1 MLKYELVKM
10 TDDLPVRYIIHHQ
23 GEKNVAPHWHES
35 LEISYTKCGSI
46 QNFYI
51 DGQNFRTV
59 PGDILVINS
68 NTIHSVIGSD
78 LGENV
83 ALSLI
88 FDYAFLKEMIPDFS
102 NLRFHCY
109 NRPQDYQKPAYQKL
123 QANLQTFLQLT
134 ETPHSAISKLKMR
147 SLIFDILALLCE
159 HFVTRQVTDSNGN
172 QAKDFA
178 RLRTIIDFIEENY
191 MKELNVTLIA
201 NHFAF
206 SPEYFSRFF
215 KKYIGITVKDY
226 LLMIRLQKAYSYVVN
241 SEEKM
246 IDIAYLT
253 GFPNEKSFTTAF
265 KKSYQQTPY
274 QFRKKYKLKQ

>member
-10 TDDLPVRYIIHHQ
+10 TDDLPVCYIVHHQ
-23 GEKNVAPHWHES
+23 GKKNVAPHWHEA

-51 DGQNFRTV
+51 DGQNFQTS
-59 PGDILVINS
+59 PGDVLVINS

-78 LGENV
+78 LGENI
-83 ALSLI
+83 ALSII
-88 FDYAFLKEMIPDFS
+88 FDYAFLKEMIPDYP
-102 NLRFHCY
+102 NLHFHCY

-123 QANLQTFLQLT
+123 QSSLQNFLQLT
-134 ETPHSAISKLKMR
+134 ETSQSILSKLKMR
-147 SLIFDILALLCE
+147 SLIFDILAVLYE
-159 HFVTRQVTDSNGN
+159 HFSTRRVSDPNDN
-172 QAKDFA
+172 QAIDFI
-178 RLRTIIDFIEENY
+178 RLRKIIDFIEENY

-201 NHFAF
+201 NHFDF

-215 KKYIGITVKDY
+215 KQYVGINVKDY

-265 KKSYQQTPY
+265 KKSYLETPY
-274 QFRKKYKLKQ
+274 QFRKKNKLKQ